1 MTKELSKSI
10 MNGSRFENWYLKWPS
25 RENFL
30 GYKKAKNLQRKLF
43 KQKSEKGFEKATETE
58 SWVVKSFGVQSNLS
72 FHQKASLIIMR

>member
-1 MTKELSKSI
+1 
-10 MNGSRFENWYLKWPS
+10 MNGSRSKNWYLKWPS

-43 KQKSEKGFEKATETE
+43 KQKSEKCFEKATETE